1 VSLEAVD
8 DFGHSSDATETSE
21 DSAIEKVIK
30 LAKQYAAGMPPEEE
44 FKALKQRL
52 AAAIK
57 STELRGVSAPP
68 LPPDWKSI
76 SHD

>member
-30 LAKQYAAGMPPEEE
+30 LAKQYAAGTPPEEE
-44 FKALKQRL
+44 FKA
-52 AAAIK
+52 
-57 STELRGVSAPP
+57 SSSG
-68 LPPDWKSI
+68 
-76 SHD
+76 